1 MMKNT
6 FKILPAL
13 LLFSASLHASP
24 PNRFDEEVV
33 MSTTLFDHKPVV
45 QVSLPKTALAF
56 IQKHFGKTAVREV
69 KAKKS
74 PTPQGTFYEVKLA
87 DDTEIDFGKAGN
99 WIEAKAEEP
108 NKLPTSFFPGAIQ
121 AYLKKKFSGIGVESI
136 DKSAAGYK
144 LELTNDTKLYFNANG
159 GFLRKKK

>member
-1 MMKNT
+1 MV
-6 FKILPAL
+6 I
-13 LLFSASLHASP
+13 
-24 PNRFDEEVV
+24 R
-33 MSTTLFDHKPVV
+33 TTLPDPKPMV
-45 QVSLPKTALAF
+45 QISLPKSAQAF
-56 IQKHFGKTAVREV
+56 IQQHFGKTALREV

-108 NKLPTSFFPGAIQ
+108 NTLPTSFFPVAIQ
-121 AYLKKKFSGIGVESI
+121 NYLKKNFSGIGVESI

-144 LELTNDTKLYFNANG
+144 LELINDTKLYFNTQG
-159 GFLRKKK
+159 VFLRKKK